1 MEVFAAIVA
10 IIVGLVG
17 LDLAALRWGVDS
29 RRSDADA
36 GLDSYLDR
44 SQHHV

>member
-29 RRSDADA
+29 RHSDPDG
-36 GLDSYLDR
+36 GLDSYLER
-44 SQHHV
+44 SRHHV